1 MSLDMF
7 MKAQVPNGFCLM
19 DFKTRMSGLLLLE
32 GAVEPFIHDE
42 GVCEGIFPPVCGGKV
57 FTL

>member
-1 MSLDMF
+1 